1 MNRCFLILQKEW
13 SILKRKIVYSD
24 KVSFFILDRYSSNF
38 TVDLLP
44 GDSYVSFKVFL
55 LAVPS
60 DSRERRGLAQVS
72 LFKTAVARDFSCQL
86 RVVYNGL

>member
-1 MNRCFLILQKEW
+1 M
-13 SILKRKIVYSD
+13 IVQV
-24 KVSFFILDRYSSNF
+24 VSYFILSRYSSNF

-44 GDSYVSFKVFL
+44 GDSYASFKVFL

-72 LFKTAVARDFSCQL
+72 IFKVVIARDL
-86 RVVYNGL
+86 

>member
-1 MNRCFLILQKEW
+1 MINFEK
-13 SILKRKIVYSD
+13 K
-24 KVSFFILDRYSSNF
+24 SFFILDRYSSNF

-44 GDSYVSFKVFL
+44 GDSYASFKVFL

-72 LFKTAVARDFSCQL
+72 LYRILKRQYHEIFRISSE
-86 RVVYNGL
+86 